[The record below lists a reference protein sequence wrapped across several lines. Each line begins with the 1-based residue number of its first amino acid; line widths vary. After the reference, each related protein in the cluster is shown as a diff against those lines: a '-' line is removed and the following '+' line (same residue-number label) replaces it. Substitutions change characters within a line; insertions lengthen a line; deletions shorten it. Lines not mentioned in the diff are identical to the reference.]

1 MILLSLTIAPS
12 LVILFYVTQSDR
24 FPEPTEKIIKTFLWG
39 LAIIIPAGIAN
50 DLLIS
55 NWNLLKIDA
64 SISHSFLSAGPVEES
79 LKFLILVT
87 IIGKYKDYD
96 HPVDGIVYCV
106 CLSQGFATLEYIYY
120 VYSLYGAS
128 YEVALLR
135 AISAVPAHAMFGAVM
150 GIFYSRYLLSKKKED
165 KNNFFALSLIVPILL
180 HSFYNYFMHK
190 AFILG
195 LVLIFLGIYYSFIE
209 FRKWNRKKIRI

>member
-1 MILLSLTIAPS
+1 MFLLFLTVAPSFVILL
-12 LVILFYVTQSDR
+12 YVVKSDR

-39 LAIIIPAGIAN
+39 IAIIIPAAIAN

-55 NWNLLKIDA
+55 NWNILKIDI

-106 CLSQGFATLEYIYY
+106 CLSQGFATLENIYY
-120 VYSLYGAS
+120 VYSLYGSS

-135 AISAVPAHAMFGAVM
+135 AFSAVPAHAMFGAVM

-195 LVLIFLGIYYSFIE
+195 LVLIFLGIYYSFTE